1 MLALRFNYELRITNY
16 ELGIRPEGRGILFKK
31 LLDFIMKKFS
41 YVAKDIS
48 GQSLNGY
55 SKALNK
61 SDVMVWLRDQGLI
74 PVEVHLLESSNRAA
88 RRLFRANRVKSIEI
102 SSFCWQMH
110 AMIDGGVSI
119 TSAMETIAEDC
130 DNPYFQKIIRQV
142 GANIENGESLS
153 DSVSKYPRVFNKMF
167 CAMVMAGESGGSL
180 PTAMKRLAEFFDG
193 KDKLARQIKSALA
206 YPIFVVGF
214 IIMLMI
220 FIMTFIIPR
229 FKSLFNDIGGELPM
243 ITQWFMAFC
252 DFVAGNI
259 LYITIIAAASALG
272 CIFYCRSPLGSGAY
286 SRFILRVPLIGKIIS
301 QGFIVMFCRTFSTL
315 LSAGVSVLEAL
326 DILTGMSNNKVISS
340 AIILARSQIVE
351 GSSISLGM
359 SSSKFFP
366 NLLIKMV
373 QVGEESGSLSNI
385 LDRTS
390 IYYERK
396 VETTIATIMAV
407 LEPILIVAVGMIVL
421 VIVLALYLPIFS
433 LSDIKQ

>member
-1 MLALRFNYELRITNY
+1 
-16 ELGIRPEGRGILFKK
+16 
-31 LLDFIMKKFS
+31 MKTFS
-41 YVAKDIS
+41 YVARDIS
-48 GQSLNGY
+48 GQSQNGY

-61 SDVMVWLRDQGLI
+61 NDVMLWLRDQGLM
-74 PVEVHLLESSNRAA
+74 PVDVRVYDSSNQAVKRVFS
-88 RRLFRANRVKSIEI
+88 RRRVKSIEI
-102 SSFCWQMH
+102 SSFCWQLH

-130 DNPYFQKIIRQV
+130 DNPYFQYIINQV
-142 GANIENGESLS
+142 SESIEQGETLS
-153 DSVSKYPRVFNKMF
+153 GSVAKFPKVFNTMF
-167 CAMVMAGESGGSL
+167 CSMVMAGESGGSL
-180 PTAMKRLAEFFDG
+180 PTAMKRLAEFFDS
-193 KDKLARQIKSALA
+193 KDKLARKIKSAMA

-214 IIMLMI
+214 IIMLII

-229 FKSLFNDIGGELPM
+229 FKTLFDDIGGELPV
-243 ITQWFMAFC
+243 ITQWFMAFY
-252 DFVAGNI
+252 DFVSGNI
-259 LYITIIAAASALG
+259 LFIALLAFGSVFG
-272 CIFYCRSPLGSGAY
+272 CIWYCRSIFGRGVY
-286 SRFILRVPLIGKIIS
+286 SRFILKVPLIGKIIS

-326 DILTGMSNNKVISS
+326 EILSAMSNNTVINS
-340 AIILARSQIVE
+340 ALLMARSQIVE
-351 GSSISLGM
+351 GSGISLGM
-359 SSSKFFP
+359 STSKFFP

-373 QVGEESGSLSNI
+373 QVGEESGSLSNV

-396 VETTIATIMAV
+396 VETTISTIMAV

>member
-1 MLALRFNYELRITNY
+1 
-16 ELGIRPEGRGILFKK
+16 
-31 LLDFIMKKFS
+31 MKTFS
-41 YVAKDIS
+41 YVARDIS
-48 GQSLNGY
+48 GQSQNGY

-61 SDVMVWLRDQGLI
+61 NDVMVWLRDQGLI
-74 PVEVHLLESSNRAA
+74 PVDVRVYDSSGQSVKRVFS
-88 RRLFRANRVKSIEI
+88 RKRVKSIEI
-102 SSFCWQMH
+102 SSFCWQLH

-130 DNPYFQKIIRQV
+130 DNPYFQYIINQV
-142 GANIENGESLS
+142 SESIEQGETLS
-153 DSVSKYPRVFNKMF
+153 GSVAKFPKVFNKMF
-167 CAMVMAGESGGSL
+167 CSMVMAGESGGAL
-180 PTAMKRLAEFFDG
+180 PTAMKRLAEFFDS
-193 KDKLARQIKSALA
+193 KDKLARKIKSAMA
-206 YPIFVVGF
+206 YPIFVVSF
-214 IIMLMI
+214 IILLMI

-229 FKSLFNDIGGELPM
+229 FQALFADIGGELPA
-243 ITQWFMAFC
+243 ITRWFMAFYN
-252 DFVAGNI
+252 FVSSNIVYILFLIAGS
-259 LYITIIAAASALG
+259 IIG
-272 CIFYCRSPLGSGAY
+272 CVFYCTSRYGRGVY
-286 SRFILRVPLIGKIIS
+286 SKIVLKIPLIGQIIS

-326 DILTGMSNNKVISS
+326 EILSTMSNNTVISS
-340 AIILARSQIVE
+340 ALTMARSQIVE

-366 NLLIKMV
+366 KLLVKMV

-396 VETTIATIMAV
+396 VETTISTIMSV
-407 LEPILIVAVGMIVL
+407 LEPILIVSVGMIVL

>member
-1 MLALRFNYELRITNY
+1 
-16 ELGIRPEGRGILFKK
+16 
-31 LLDFIMKKFS
+31 MKNFS
-41 YVAKDIS
+41 YVARDIS
-48 GQSLNGY
+48 GQPQNGY

-61 SDVMVWLRDQGLI
+61 NDVMVWLRDQGLI
-74 PVEVHLLESSNRAA
+74 PVEVRLLDSSNRAA
-88 RRLFRANRVKSIEI
+88 KRVFSRKSVKSIEI

-110 AMIDGGVSI
+110 AMLEGGVSI

-130 DNPYFQKIIRQV
+130 DNLYFQNIIKQLS
-142 GANIENGESLS
+142 ANIENGESFS
-153 DSVSKYPRVFNKMF
+153 SSVGKFPHVFNKMF
-167 CAMVMAGESGGSL
+167 CSMVMAGESGGSL
-180 PTAMKRLAEFFDG
+180 PVALKRLAEFFDS
-193 KDKLARQIKSALA
+193 KDKLTRQIKSALA

-229 FKSLFNDIGGELPM
+229 FKSLFDDIGGELPM
-243 ITQWFMAFC
+243 ITQWFMAFY
-252 DFVAGNI
+252 DFVSGNI
-259 LYITIIAAASALG
+259 LYITIIAAGSVLG
-272 CIFYCRSPLGSGAY
+272 CILYCRSPLGSGVY

-326 DILTGMSNNKVISS
+326 EILSGMSNNAVIRS
-340 AIILARSQIVE
+340 AIIMARSQIVE
-351 GSSISLGM
+351 GSGISLGM
-359 SSSKFFP
+359 SASKFFP
-366 NLLIKMV
+366 NLLVKMV
-373 QVGEESGSLSNI
+373 QVGEESGSLSNV

-390 IYYERK
+390 VYYERK

-407 LEPILIVAVGMIVL
+407 LEPILIVAVGIIVL